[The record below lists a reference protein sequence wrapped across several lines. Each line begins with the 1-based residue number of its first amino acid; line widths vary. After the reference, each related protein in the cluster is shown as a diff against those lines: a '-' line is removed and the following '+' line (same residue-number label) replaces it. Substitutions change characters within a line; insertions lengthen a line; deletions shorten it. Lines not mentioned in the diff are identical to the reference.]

1 MLNLS
6 DIAGIN
12 TGINPVA
19 KIMPVLAVE
28 SIGST
33 TQELTDRATQFVK
46 GQAYVAQILSK
57 AGDTAYNVKVEGVI
71 LKMELGAAV
80 QPGQT
85 LLLRYLNDSPART
98 FALVPASTPTHAPG
112 SGAAPF
118 VRGREYVAQILSK
131 AGDTAYNLKVEGAIL
146 KAELGFAAQAG
157 QTLSLRYMHDSPLPT
172 FSLAA
177 NSTSNAGTTA
187 DLSPAAHLIGHYL
200 KEAESEGVSTRYE
213 ATAVVTH
220 TPKAPQVM
228 AQDLKQA
235 VNNSGLFYESHLS
248 ELVQGVRSLAAILQE
263 PQNQA
268 TSPIAALMSQQLAIL
283 ENQSMAW
290 HGEIWPGQ
298 EMSWDVYLRQRN
310 SERGGDQ
317 HAADVPAADEPRP
330 VASEM
335 TLHFPRLGK
344 ITARLILIDGRMR
357 INILAE
363 QAQTLY
369 TLESKRQNLAA
380 AIVKN
385 GQQLDAL
392 TVVRHE

>member
-12 TGINPVA
+12 TGINPVE

-57 AGDTAYNVKVEGVI
+57 ASGAAYNVKVEGAI
-71 LKMELGAAV
+71 LKMELGATV

-98 FALVPASTPTHAPG
+98 FALVPTSTHAPA
-112 SGAAPF
+112 SSAAPF

-131 AGDTAYNLKVEGAIL
+131 AGDTTYNVKVEGAVL
-146 KAELGFAAQAG
+146 KAELGFTAQAG

-177 NSTSNAGTTA
+177 NSTSSTGTTA

-200 KEAESEGVSTRYE
+200 KEAESGGVSTRYE

-235 VNNSGLFYESHLS
+235 VNNSGLFYESHLG

-263 PQNQA
+263 PQNQPA
-268 TSPIAALMSQQLAIL
+268 SPVAALMSQQLAIL

-310 SERGGDQ
+310 SEHGDGQ
-317 HAADVPAADEPRP
+317 QAADASPADEPRP

-344 ITARLILIDGRMR
+344 VTARLILIDGRMR

-363 QAQTLY
+363 QAQTLH

>member
-57 AGDTAYNVKVEGVI
+57 ASGTAYNVKVEGAI

-98 FALVPASTPTHAPG
+98 FALVPVSTHASG
-112 SGAAPF
+112 SSAAPF
-118 VRGREYVAQILSK
+118 VRGHEYVAQILSK
-131 AGDTAYNLKVEGAIL
+131 AGDTTYNVKVEGAII
-146 KAELGFAAQAG
+146 KAELGFAAQTG

-172 FSLAA
+172 FSLVA
-177 NSTSNAGTTA
+177 NSTSNAGATA
-187 DLSPAAHLIGHYL
+187 DLSPAAHIIGHYL
-200 KEAESEGVSTRYE
+200 KEAESEGVTTRYE

-220 TPKAPQVM
+220 TPKSPQVM

-263 PQNQA
+263 PQNQPA
-268 TSPIAALMSQQLAIL
+268 SPVAALMSQQLAIL
-283 ENQSMAW
+283 ENQRIAW

-310 SERGGDQ
+310 SERGDGQ
-317 HAADVPAADEPRP
+317 HAADAPLADEPRP

-363 QAQTLY
+363 QAQTLH
-369 TLESKRQNLAA
+369 TLENKRQNLAA

>member
-57 AGDTAYNVKVEGVI
+57 ASGTAYNVKVEGAI

-98 FALVPASTPTHAPG
+98 FALVPVSTHASG
-112 SGAAPF
+112 SSTAPF
-118 VRGREYVAQILSK
+118 VRGHDYVAQILSK
-131 AGDTAYNLKVEGAIL
+131 VGDSTYNVKVEGAII

-172 FSLAA
+172 FSLVA
-177 NSTSNAGTTA
+177 NSTSNAGATA

-220 TPKAPQVM
+220 TPKSPQVM

-248 ELVQGVRSLAAILQE
+248 ELVQGVRSLAAIMQE
-263 PQNQA
+263 PQNQG
-268 TSPIAALMSQQLAIL
+268 TSPVAALMSQQLAIL
-283 ENQSMAW
+283 ENQRIAW

-310 SERGGDQ
+310 SERGDGQ
-317 HAADVPAADEPRP
+317 HAADAPPADELRP

-363 QAQTLY
+363 QAQTLH